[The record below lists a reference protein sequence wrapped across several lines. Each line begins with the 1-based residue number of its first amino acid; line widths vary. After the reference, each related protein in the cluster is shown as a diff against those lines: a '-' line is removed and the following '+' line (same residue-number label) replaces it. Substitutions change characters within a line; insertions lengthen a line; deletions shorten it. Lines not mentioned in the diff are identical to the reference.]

1 LGALDGK
8 TALVTGASTGI
19 GAATASALARD
30 GARVA
35 IVSRREPESLQV
47 VEEIRAAGGEATFVQ
62 TDVADADA
70 VARMVEAVVAW
81 GGRLDIAVNNAAVL
95 EAATTADTSVARW
108 DEVIAT
114 NLSGMFYCMKHEI
127 AAMRQAGGGA
137 IVNVL
142 SGAAL
147 TPIPGQAAYSASKFG
162 ALGLT
167 LVAALEE
174 APHGIR
180 INAVCPGATQTNMA
194 NWLQANNPQLYQTL
208 VTQHPIGRVSSP
220 AEQAA
225 VVAFLCGPAASFIVG
240 AAIPVDGGWRLG

>member
-1 LGALDGK
+1 
-8 TALVTGASTGI
+8 
-19 GAATASALARD
+19 
-30 GARVA
+30 
-35 IVSRREPESLQV
+35 VSLRV
-47 VEEIRAAGGEATFVQ
+47 VEAIRASGGEATFVQ
-62 TDVADADA
+62 ADVSQADA
-70 VARMVEAVVAW
+70 VARMVETVVAW

-95 EAATTADTSVARW
+95 EAASTAETTPERW

-114 NLSGMFYCMKHEI
+114 NLSGVFYCMKHEI
-127 AAMRQAGGGA
+127 TAMRQAGGGA

-147 TPIPGQAAYSASKFG
+147 TPVPGQAAYSASKFG

-167 LVAALEE
+167 LVAAIEE

-180 INAVCPGATQTNMA
+180 INAVCPGATQTGMA
-194 NWLQANNPQLYQTL
+194 AWLQVNNPQLYQTL
-208 VTQHPIGRVSSP
+208 VAQHPLGRMSSP
-220 AEQAA
+220 DEQAS